1 MAKTKIEWADEVWNP
16 VWGCFN
22 HCPYCYAR
30 KIAKRFGQTQEQ
42 RDFIPS
48 WREDNYNRPFA
59 KSTKRVFVNSMSDP
73 MYWYP
78 AWMEFVLE
86 RIRQHPEIQFI
97 FLTKGGFRVYRE
109 LYDSIYPENVIL
121 GITVTRP
128 EDLPQQEIG
137 RFWPASKWLI
147 NIEPMLSTFTRAYA
161 WDMIKEYDWIIIGAE
176 TGNRKEKVIPQLEWY
191 MYLLNQTI
199 IPVFMKPSLDKY
211 TPKELIRREY
221 IS

>member
-22 HCPYCYAR
+22 HCPYCYAS

-42 RDFIPS
+42 REFIPS

-73 MYWYP
+73 MYWFP

-97 FLTKGGFRVYRE
+97 FLTK
-109 LYDSIYPENVIL
+109 
-121 GITVTRP
+121 
-128 EDLPQQEIG
+128 
-137 RFWPASKWLI
+137 A
-147 NIEPMLSTFTRAYA
+147 
-161 WDMIKEYDWIIIGAE
+161 
-176 TGNRKEKVIPQLEWY
+176 
-191 MYLLNQTI
+191 
-199 IPVFMKPSLDKY
+199 
-211 TPKELIRREY
+211 
-221 IS
+221 

>member
-22 HCPYCYAR
+22 HCPYCYAS

-73 MYWYP
+73 MYWFP

-137 RFWPASKWLI
+137 CFWPGSKWLI
-147 NIEPMLSTFTRAYA
+147 NIEPMLSTFTLAYA

-176 TGNRKEKVIPQLEWY
+176 TGNRKEKVIPHLEWY